1 VRFPLR
7 MTVDTS
13 IHAGRAKAAGDP
25 HSPMVLMLEPTLAC
39 NLACIGCGKILEY
52 EDNRT
57 ELTVEQ
63 CLDAARE
70 SGAPVVSIC
79 GGEPLIYRG
88 IDEVVEGLIAM
99 GKHLILCTN
108 GLRLEAFARRR
119 SPHPQLSFAV
129 HLDGMEETH
138 DHIVARAGVFEIAV
152 RAIAVA
158 KAEGH
163 RVTTNTTIYRE
174 TDVEEIREML
184 ELVTALGV
192 DGVMLSPAFGYEAI
206 DKSVVMTRDEIIA
219 KFRAIQSFDS
229 RYPVLTSPIYR
240 EFLRGER
247 SLTCHA
253 WGTVTRNPYG
263 WKGPCYL
270 ITDRIHENCHDLLTE
285 TRFDDY
291 GPGRDPRCEHCMM
304 HSSFE
309 PAAADAAASSLRDL
323 FRMLRWTVT

>member
-13 IHAGRAKAAGDP
+13 IHAGRARAAGDP

-63 CLDAARE
+63 CLDASRE

-138 DHIVARAGVFEIAV
+138 DHIVARSGVFEIAV

-192 DGVMLSPAFGYEAI
+192 DGVLLSPAFGYEAI
-206 DKSVVMTRDEIIA
+206 DTSVVMTRDEIIA

-270 ITDRIHENCHDLLTE
+270 ITDRIHKSCHDLLTQ
-285 TRFDDY
+285 TSFDDY

-309 PAAADAAASSLRDL
+309 PAAAGAAASSLRDL